1 MNSEKNG
8 DIINIS
14 AKKRSIASS
23 KTEFVSNDIQISS
36 PKSDSNFVT
45 SENEINLTDKSIK
58 KEDKQIKRKV
68 NQNKP
73 ITKYKTNR
81 IVRNKDIDNK
91 KNEEIYFYFNKSN
104 VKIINNFEQN
114 QILNFLVTRLDK
126 DKTLKCNILLKN
138 NNFILYSNTKKFILS
153 AKEQFS
159 IFHKNFLIYSTR
171 DFLDNSIIAS
181 LHSYQQKSEFI
192 LYDIGV
198 NPAKLKSEGID
209 KNNENQLRRYLLQ
222 VKFLNDKKFEHFLV
236 YLPKENYFTNN
247 NYNKD
252 ENHKDKLSN
261 NEYKNIDIYESN
273 LPKFDFSLHKFVD
286 NFSSRVKEKS
296 KFNFKIL
303 NEGQRAIEC
312 GKVNEYNYIL
322 DISYPFSPLEAF
334 SIALSFFIKNK

>member
-1 MNSEKNG
+1 MNSENNG

-14 AKKRSIASS
+14 TKKRNISNS
-23 KTEFVSNDIQISS
+23 KTEFISNDIQVTS

-45 SENEINLTDKSIK
+45 SENEINITDKNLK

-81 IVRNKDIDNK
+81 IVRNKEQDNN
-91 KNEEIYFYFNKSN
+91 KNEEIFFYFNKSST
-104 VKIINNFEQN
+104 KINNGFEQN
-114 QILNFLVTRLDK
+114 QMLNFLVTRLDK
-126 DKTLKCNILLKN
+126 DKTLKCNILFKN
-138 NNFILYSNTKKFILS
+138 NNFILYSNTNKFILS
-153 AKEQFS
+153 SKEQFS
-159 IFHKNFLIYSTR
+159 VFHKNYLIYSTR

-181 LHSYQQKSEFI
+181 LHSYQQRSEFI
-192 LYDIGV
+192 LYDIGA
-198 NPAKLKSEGID
+198 NPGKLKSEGID

-222 VKFLNDKKFEHFLV
+222 VKFLNDKKFTHFLV

-261 NEYKNIDIYESN
+261 GEFKNIDIFENN

-296 KFNFKIL
+296 KFNFKVL
-303 NEGQRAIEC
+303 NEGQKAIEC
-312 GKVNEYNYIL
+312 GKVNEYINI
-322 DISYPFSPLEAF
+322 F
-334 SIALSFFIKNK
+334 

>member
-1 MNSEKNG
+1 MNSGNEG

-14 AKKRSIASS
+14 DKKRTIASS
-23 KTEFVSNDIQISS
+23 KTDFITNDIQANS

-45 SENEINLTDKSIK
+45 SENEINVTEKSIK

-81 IVRNKDIDNK
+81 IVKNKEQDNN
-91 KNEEIYFYFNKSN
+91 KNEEIYCYFNKSSA
-104 VKIINNFEQN
+104 KINNDFEKN
-114 QILNFLVTRLDK
+114 QILNFLVTRLEK

-138 NNFILYSNTKKFILS
+138 NNYILYSNTRKFILS

-159 IFHKNFLIYSTR
+159 IFHTNFLIYSTR

-192 LYDIGV
+192 LYDIGAH
-198 NPAKLKSEGID
+198 PAKLKSEGID

-222 VKFLNDKKFEHFLV
+222 VKFLNDKKFEHFLI

-247 NYNKD
+247 IYNKE

-261 NEYKNIDIYESN
+261 GEYKNFDIYENN

-296 KFNFKIL
+296 KFNFKVL

-334 SIALSFFIKNK
+334 SIALSLFIKNK

>member
-1 MNSEKNG
+1 MNSENNG

-14 AKKRSIASS
+14 TKKRNISNS
-23 KTEFVSNDIQISS
+23 KTEFISNDIQVTS

-45 SENEINLTDKSIK
+45 SENEINITDKNIK

-81 IVRNKDIDNK
+81 IVRNKEQDYN
-91 KNEEIYFYFNKSN
+91 KNEEIFFYFNKSST
-104 VKIINNFEQN
+104 KINNGFEQN
-114 QILNFLVTRLDK
+114 QMLNFLVTRLDK
-126 DKTLKCNILLKN
+126 DKTLKCNILFKN
-138 NNFILYSNTKKFILS
+138 NNFILYSNTNKFILS
-153 AKEQFS
+153 SKEQFS
-159 IFHKNFLIYSTR
+159 VFHKNYLIYSTR

-181 LHSYQQKSEFI
+181 LHSYQQRSEFI
-192 LYDIGV
+192 LYDIGA

-209 KNNENQLRRYLLQ
+209 KINENQLRRYLLQ
-222 VKFLNDKKFEHFLV
+222 IKFLNDKKFTHFLV

-261 NEYKNIDIYESN
+261 GEFKNIDIFENN

-296 KFNFKIL
+296 KFNFKVL
-303 NEGQRAIEC
+303 NEGQKAIEC
-312 GKVNEYNYIL
+312 GKVNEYKYIL

>member
-1 MNSEKNG
+1 MNSENNG

-14 AKKRSIASS
+14 TKKRNISNS
-23 KTEFVSNDIQISS
+23 KTEFISNDIQVTS

-45 SENEINLTDKSIK
+45 SENEINITDKNIK

-81 IVRNKDIDNK
+81 IVRNKEQDYN
-91 KNEEIYFYFNKSN
+91 KNEEIFFYFNKSST
-104 VKIINNFEQN
+104 KINNGFEQN
-114 QILNFLVTRLDK
+114 QMLNFLVTRLDK
-126 DKTLKCNILLKN
+126 DKTLKCNILFKN
-138 NNFILYSNTKKFILS
+138 NNFILYSNTNKFILS
-153 AKEQFS
+153 SKEQFS
-159 IFHKNFLIYSTR
+159 VFHKNYLIYSTR

-181 LHSYQQKSEFI
+181 LHSYQQRSEFI
-192 LYDIGV
+192 LYDIGA

-222 VKFLNDKKFEHFLV
+222 IKFLNDKKFTHFLV

-261 NEYKNIDIYESN
+261 GEFKNIDIFENN

-296 KFNFKIL
+296 KFNFKVL
-303 NEGQRAIEC
+303 NEGQKAIEC
-312 GKVNEYNYIL
+312 GKVNEYTL
-322 DISYPFSPLEAF
+322 FL
-334 SIALSFFIKNK
+334 KK

>member
-1 MNSEKNG
+1 MNPENKG
-8 DIINIS
+8 EIINIS
-14 AKKRSIASS
+14 LKKRNIASS
-23 KTEFVSNDIQISS
+23 KTDFISNDIQVSS

-45 SENEINLTDKSIK
+45 SENEINITDKNIK
-58 KEDKQIKRKV
+58 KEDNQIKRKI

-81 IVRNKDIDNK
+81 ITLNKEQDNN
-91 KNEEIYFYFNKSN
+91 KNEEIFFYYNKSDS
-104 VKIINNFEQN
+104 KINNDFEQN

-126 DKTLKCNILLKN
+126 DKSLKCNILLRN
-138 NNFILYSNTKKFILS
+138 NNYILYSNNRKFILS

-159 IFHKNFLIYSTR
+159 LFHKNLLIYSTR
-171 DFLDNSIIAS
+171 DFLDNSLIAS
-181 LHSYQQKSEFI
+181 LHSYQQRSEFI
-192 LYDIGV
+192 LYDTGD
-198 NPAKLKSEGID
+198 NPAKLKNEGID
-209 KNNENQLRRYLLQ
+209 KNNENRLRRYLLQ
-222 VKFLNDKKFEHFLV
+222 VKFLNDKKFEHFLI

-252 ENHKDKLSN
+252 ENHKDKFSN
-261 NEYKNIDIYESN
+261 GDYKNIEIYENN

-296 KFNFKIL
+296 KFNFKVL

-312 GKVNEYNYIL
+312 GKVNENNYIL
-322 DISYPFSPLEAF
+322 DISHPFSPLEAF

>member
-1 MNSEKNG
+1 MNSENNG

-14 AKKRSIASS
+14 TKKRNISNS
-23 KTEFVSNDIQISS
+23 KTEFISNDIQVTS

-45 SENEINLTDKSIK
+45 SENEINITDKNIK

-81 IVRNKDIDNK
+81 IVRNKEQDYN
-91 KNEEIYFYFNKSN
+91 KNEEIFFYFNKSST
-104 VKIINNFEQN
+104 KINNGFEQN
-114 QILNFLVTRLDK
+114 QMLNFLVTRLDK
-126 DKTLKCNILLKN
+126 DKTLKCNILFKN
-138 NNFILYSNTKKFILS
+138 NNFILYSNTNKFILS
-153 AKEQFS
+153 SKEQFS
-159 IFHKNFLIYSTR
+159 VFHKNYLIYSTR

-181 LHSYQQKSEFI
+181 LHSYQQRSEFI
-192 LYDIGV
+192 LYDIGA

-222 VKFLNDKKFEHFLV
+222 IKFLNDKKFTHFLV

-261 NEYKNIDIYESN
+261 GEFKNIDIFENN

-296 KFNFKIL
+296 KFNFKVL
-303 NEGQRAIEC
+303 NEGQKAIEC
-312 GKVNEYNYIL
+312 GKVNEYKYIL

>member
-1 MNSEKNG
+1 MNSENNG

-14 AKKRSIASS
+14 TKKRNIGSS
-23 KTEFVSNDIQISS
+23 KTEFISNDIQVTS

-45 SENEINLTDKSIK
+45 SENEINITDKNLK

-81 IVRNKDIDNK
+81 IVRNKEQDNN
-91 KNEEIYFYFNKSN
+91 KNEEIFFYFNKSST
-104 VKIINNFEQN
+104 KINNGFEQN
-114 QILNFLVTRLDK
+114 QMLNFLVTRLDK
-126 DKTLKCNILLKN
+126 DKTLKCNILFKN
-138 NNFILYSNTKKFILS
+138 NNFILYSNTNKFILS
-153 AKEQFS
+153 SKEQFS
-159 IFHKNFLIYSTR
+159 VFHKNYLIYSTR

-181 LHSYQQKSEFI
+181 LHSYQQRSEFI
-192 LYDIGV
+192 LYDIGA

-222 VKFLNDKKFEHFLV
+222 IKFLNDKKFTHFLV

-261 NEYKNIDIYESN
+261 GEFKNIDIFENN

-296 KFNFKIL
+296 KFNFKVL
-303 NEGQRAIEC
+303 NEGQKAIEC
-312 GKVNEYNYIL
+312 GKVNEYKYIL

>member
-1 MNSEKNG
+1 MNPENKG
-8 DIINIS
+8 EIINIS
-14 AKKRSIASS
+14 LKKRNIASS
-23 KTEFVSNDIQISS
+23 KTDFISNDIQVSS

-45 SENEINLTDKSIK
+45 SENEINITDKNIK
-58 KEDKQIKRKV
+58 KEDNLIKRKI

-81 IVRNKDIDNK
+81 ITLNKEQDNN
-91 KNEEIYFYFNKSN
+91 KNEEIFFYYNKSDS
-104 VKIINNFEQN
+104 KINNDFEQN

-126 DKTLKCNILLKN
+126 DKSLKCNILLRN
-138 NNFILYSNTKKFILS
+138 NNYILYSNNRKFILS

-159 IFHKNFLIYSTR
+159 LFHKNLLIYSTR
-171 DFLDNSIIAS
+171 DFLDNSLIAS
-181 LHSYQQKSEFI
+181 LHSYQQRSEFI
-192 LYDIGV
+192 LYDTGD
-198 NPAKLKSEGID
+198 NPAKLKNEGID
-209 KNNENQLRRYLLQ
+209 KNNENRLRRYLLQ
-222 VKFLNDKKFEHFLV
+222 VKFLNDKKFEHFLI

-252 ENHKDKLSN
+252 ENHKDKFSN
-261 NEYKNIDIYESN
+261 GDYKNIEIYENN

-296 KFNFKIL
+296 KFNFKVL

-312 GKVNEYNYIL
+312 GKVNENNYIL
-322 DISYPFSPLEAF
+322 DISHPFSPLEAF